1 MRDVRHSTAA
11 ALAVELLVEAL
22 GVTKL
27 RGTRHFITS
36 GCETFAAGMP
46 GTSLHDK
53 EMKPAAVVA
62 RVSQALQ
69 RRYFSSEGREKA

>member
-46 GTSLHDK
+46 GTSL
-53 EMKPAAVVA
+53 A
-62 RVSQALQ
+62 
-69 RRYFSSEGREKA
+69 